1 MYQSFSK
8 VNAEFILNMAVS
20 LKDAYFI
27 WRNLMILIVMRDIP
41 NRKPKLLLFMIMIVY
56 INLFD

>member
-20 LKDAYFI
+20 LKEAYFI